1 MKMNY
6 ELDNRQN
13 LKHEHCY
20 NLNLDV
26 GMKLILETWHELDMN
41 LEHGHDTRMNLKM
54 ANSRLG

>member
-1 MKMNY
+1 MNMNY

-26 GMKLILETWHELDMN
+26 GMKLILET
-41 LEHGHDTRMNLKM
+41 
-54 ANSRLG
+54 